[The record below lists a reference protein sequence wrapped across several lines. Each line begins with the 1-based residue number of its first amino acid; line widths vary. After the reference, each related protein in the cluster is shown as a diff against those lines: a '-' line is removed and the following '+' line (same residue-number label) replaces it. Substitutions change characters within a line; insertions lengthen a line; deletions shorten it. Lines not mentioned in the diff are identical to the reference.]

1 MIALNRRRY
10 MGGGALLYDAEVEW
24 LKSNGTQYID
34 TLLYGTMDLDF
45 EIVVKPVNAGTQ
57 FQNVLG
63 DRYSSSSRRYSLMYD
78 RSSGSQGGYWNCG
91 ASNEVILPRQYR
103 DFNNFVTFKKEGLD
117 VYANGNKIGTFSQQE
132 FTTPN
137 TILLFSM
144 RNNGTISNPFQGYIA
159 SCKFSSGGA
168 LLKEYIA
175 VRKGTIGYLYDKISK
190 QLSVNNGVFDVG
202 PDKTAMGGVVTP

>member
-1 MIALNRRRY
+1 MGTLLNRRRY
-10 MGGGALLYDAEVEW
+10 MGGAKGLPYDAEVEW
-24 LKSNGTQYID
+24 LKSSGTQYID

-45 EIVVKPVNAGTQ
+45 EIVVKPANAGTQ

-63 DRYSSSSRRYSLMYD
+63 DRYSSSSRRYSMMYD
-78 RSSGSQGGYWNCG
+78 RSSSTQGGYWNCG
-91 ASNEVILPRQYR
+91 ASNEVSLPRQYR
-103 DFNNFVTFKKEGLD
+103 DFDNFVTFKKEGLD

-159 SCKFSSGGA
+159 SCKFSQNGI
-168 LLKEYIA
+168 LLRDYVA
-175 VRKGTIGYLYDKISK
+175 VRKGNIGYMYDKVSGNLFGNSGTGDFILGS
-190 QLSVNNGVFDVG
+190 
-202 PDKTAMGGVVTP
+202 DKT